1 MQPSAILT
9 AGRLRG
15 PRPPT
20 RRAEP
25 VGMPLPHLRYE
36 SIAPV
41 MIVERVEPTRD
52 FFRDRLGFT
61 QTAVVTHDDA
71 LGFAMLEKDG
81 VTVMIQSHA
90 SVIDDVG
97 HDAARAVNETISGRG
112 AVGLF
117 ISVSDVE
124 LVVPQ
129 IADADVIVALR
140 KTFYGMHEITVREPG
155 GHAVTFASRLPQ

>member
-1 MQPSAILT
+1 MANL
-9 AGRLRG
+9 
-15 PRPPT
+15 
-20 RRAEP
+20 
-25 VGMPLPHLRYE
+25 HLRYE

-41 MIVERVEPTRD
+41 LIVERVAPTRD

-61 QTAVVTHDDA
+61 QTTVIADGDEI
-71 LGFAMLEKDG
+71 GFAVLEKDG
-81 VTVMIQSHA
+81 VEVMIQSHA

-112 AVGLF
+112 AVMLYVT
-117 ISVSDVE
+117 VSNVD
-124 LVVPQ
+124 LIVPA
-129 IADADVIVALR
+129 IADADVIVPLR